1 VIHANSRAAY
11 YIEQPKL
18 PKRISAILSW
28 LTANGEATDRQ
39 IAQGMGF
46 GNDLNAVRPRITEC
60 VRDGLLVE
68 VTNIECPVTGKLVRK
83 VGFPPKQFSLFAD
96 AISAR
101 RNAPVS
107 RISAEQSF
115 GMSASAD

>member
-1 VIHANSRAAY
+1 MIHANSRASY
-11 YIEQPKL
+11 YAEQPKL
-18 PKRISAILSW
+18 PKRIAAILEW
-28 LTANGEATDRQ
+28 LTEHGEATDRQ
-39 IAQGMGF
+39 IARGMGF

-96 AISAR
+96 VNSAER
-101 RNAPVS
+101 SAPVHS
-107 RISAEQSF
+107 IRAEQSF
-115 GMSASAD
+115 GMSEAAD